1 MNNVT
6 ENGLLF
12 NLRTG
17 ELHLSL
23 KGGKQPFEECCGAAA
38 RANPKRGFVFVSKV
52 LGRYTAIKP
61 SSLRRTQE
69 QLAAQIPP
77 SLEGPILVI
86 GLAEAAVGL
95 SHGIHEIYSQSTQ
108 REDVLYSHTTRYLIE
123 GLESVSFDEEHS
135 HAPKHYLYWPQEPSV
150 REIVSRVRT
159 LIVIDDESTTRK
171 TFFNIVD
178 ELENQL
184 PELKTAV
191 HLVIH
196 DWAEPSNA
204 KKNNN
209 LKFDFHSLT
218 SGQWRF
224 EPAKATHRNYHPTK
238 NAVGNGLDKT
248 AYLNL
253 SFGRTA
259 LHTLPACNPEIK
271 PIAKGKILVLGTGEF
286 QYLPFRW
293 AEKLEAEGHDVSF
306 QSTTRSPLLAGVGIE
321 SILEFEDGYG
331 DGISNYLYNTHPEQF
346 DQVFL
351 CCESKSH
358 VLPPQLLDYPN
369 LEPVYF

>member
-1 MNNVT
+1 MSHLT
-6 ENGLLF
+6 ENGLQF
-12 NLRTG
+12 SLRTG

-23 KGGKQPFEECCGAAA
+23 NQEHQPFEEFCGAAA

-69 QLAAQIPP
+69 QLAAKIPP
-77 SLEGPILVI
+77 SLEGPILVV

-95 SHGIHEIYSQSTQ
+95 SQGIHEVFSHSTQ
-108 REDVLYSHTTRYLIE
+108 RKDVLYSHTTRYLVE
-123 GLESVSFDEEHS
+123 GIESVSFDEEHS
-135 HAPKHYLYWPQEPSV
+135 HAPKHYLYWPQEPAIRKMV
-150 REIVSRVRT
+150 KRVRT

-171 TFFNIVD
+171 TFFNIVS
-178 ELENQL
+178 ELDKQL
-184 PELKTAV
+184 PELNMAV

-196 DWAEPSNA
+196 DWAESSPPPI
-204 KKNNN
+204 NNY
-209 LKFDFHSLT
+209 LRFDFHSLT

-224 EPAKATHRNYHPTK
+224 EPTK
-238 NAVGNGLDKT
+238 ENKRSQLPGNAIGNGQDKSD
-248 AYLNL
+248 YLNL
-253 SFGRTA
+253 ALGRTP
-259 LHTLPACNPEIK
+259 LQTLPVYNPEAM
-271 PIAKGKILVLGTGEF
+271 PIPKGKTLVLGTGEF

-293 AEKLEAEGHDVSF
+293 AEKLEAEGHNVCF

-331 DGISNYLYNTHPEQF
+331 DGIPNYLYNTHPDQY

-358 VLPPQLLDYPN
+358 VLPPQLLTYPN